1 MVTVVVPEGSLS
13 TKLPTPEFEDEDVVV
28 VVVVIDVDD
37 EVTGGFSI

>member
-13 TKLPTPEFEDEDVVV
+13 TKLPTSEDEDVVV

-37 EVTGGFSI
+37 EVTGGFST